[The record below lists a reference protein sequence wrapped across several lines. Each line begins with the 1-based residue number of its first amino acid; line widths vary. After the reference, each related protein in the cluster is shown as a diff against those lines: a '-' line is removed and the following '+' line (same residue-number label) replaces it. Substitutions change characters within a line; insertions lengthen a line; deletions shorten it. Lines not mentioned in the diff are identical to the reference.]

1 MARTSSSDIDRITLL
16 VAPLSAMMMSHT
28 ASSGSQRRSRAISS
42 MVRPGSAAPLGE
54 MAMRMSAHESIW
66 PKLLKRRQSRR
77 KYWGPIVPPIRNDR
91 NQSACLNL
99 SQSKPWGS
107 ARSIGLIVPCA
118 TTMLRL
124 ILRR

>member
-1 MARTSSSDIDRITLL
+1 MPSARAPGAKDFISSGVIRMTGIALGRIGATTALASVARNPNTVRGDANSRDHSSDQTHDD
-16 VAPLSAMMMSHT
+16 VVVVLS
-28 ASSGSQRRSRAISS
+28 
-42 MVRPGSAAPLGE
+42 LG
-54 MAMRMSAHESIW
+54 
-66 PKLLKRRQSRR
+66 RRQSRR
-77 KYWGPIVPPIRNDR
+77 KYWGPIMPPIRDDR